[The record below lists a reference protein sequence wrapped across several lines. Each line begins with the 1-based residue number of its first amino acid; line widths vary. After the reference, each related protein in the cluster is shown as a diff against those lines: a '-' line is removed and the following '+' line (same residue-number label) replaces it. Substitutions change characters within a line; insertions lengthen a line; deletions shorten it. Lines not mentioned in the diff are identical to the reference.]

1 MCLVWWHSPKLIWL
15 CEIHVKC
22 KESRTLDHRIVIFFI
37 LIYRNFTVSMAFA
50 TFKGLLL
57 KRKKKLSNIIHKQI
71 GEGNMWQHEKL
82 NMQTSFL

>member
-1 MCLVWWHSPKLIWL
+1 
-15 CEIHVKC
+15 
-22 KESRTLDHRIVIFFI
+22 
-37 LIYRNFTVSMAFA
+37 MAFA